1 MVEQVAQGAM
11 MEQVAQGAEQMTT
24 IAVQTILKTPMVK
37 QMTTTA
43 VPTP

>member
-1 MVEQVAQGAM
+1 MVEQVAQGGM
-11 MEQVAQGAEQMTT
+11 MEQVAQEAKRMTT
-24 IAVQTILKTPMVK
+24 IAVQTILKTSMVK